1 LDLLGRARSL
11 FKGMGTPPAAKVQ
24 YYSVA
29 CPLGHRLR
37 GQRTG
42 GYQALRCPSCGEGI
56 FVLPASPLPEPV
68 PPARSASA
76 RTATARRAVVEE
88 GPIELKDPARVT
100 VDIAEPDGLVD
111 DAEILWEDDVAAG
124 PSPAAAGG
132 DVAEVDRALPE
143 PAAARPDQNVDSPSR
158 PRRPR
163 SRPPGPGVPASS
175 SPGGSTAK
183 PSPHATPTTG
193 RPGAARRRQ
202 APTLDSGDGSR
213 APVAETM
220 ASTGD
225 LAPPRTAGRSG
236 RRPILILACVALLV
250 LSTFALQTWRHHYEN
265 LPRVA
270 RTGKTEG
277 IAALEEG
284 KFDHAYQLLSAAKEA
299 VDALGGAVED
309 ADEIRH
315 AADEAAIFVNLLSDT
330 LESLLEEAARTS
342 PQAWAIRF
350 AMMYKGRAVIID
362 ASITSTPETS
372 GTNRYELDYLVLAAG
387 EGSRE
392 QRYARIDL
400 TGIEAITLAQHKV
413 GDHVVF
419 GARLAAFQYDSEAKE
434 WMIRFEPKSGVSI
447 KHFKALETMG
457 WPSGSWN
464 PDDSPEGPDRP

>member
-11 FKGMGTPPAAKVQ
+11 FKGMGSTPVAKVQ

-68 PPARSASA
+68 PPARSAPA
-76 RTATARRAVVEE
+76 RTATAGRAVVVE
-88 GPIELKDPARVT
+88 GPIEFKDPARVT

-111 DAEILWEDDVAAG
+111 DVEIRWEDDVAAESSQG
-124 PSPAAAGG
+124 AAGG
-132 DVAEVDRALPE
+132 DLAEVDRALPE

-163 SRPPGPGVPASS
+163 SRPTGQGV
-175 SPGGSTAK
+175 
-183 PSPHATPTTG
+183 
-193 RPGAARRRQ
+193 
-202 APTLDSGDGSR
+202 R
-213 APVAETM
+213 APVAATLAAPGNLEP
-220 ASTGD
+220 TGK
-225 LAPPRTAGRSG
+225 AGQSS
-236 RRPILILACVALLV
+236 RRPILILACVALIV
-250 LSTFALQTWRHHYEN
+250 LGTVALRTWRHHRQN
-265 LPRVA
+265 LPQVA
-270 RTGKTEG
+270 RIGQTEG
-277 IAALEEG
+277 IAALQEG
-284 KFDHAYQLLSAAKEA
+284 KFDHAYQLLSAAREA
-299 VDALGGAVED
+299 VDALGGGVED

-315 AADEAAIFVNLLSDT
+315 AADEATIFVNVLSDT

-342 PQAWAIRF
+342 PQAWATRF
-350 AMMYKGRAVIID
+350 DTMYKGRAVVID
-362 ASITSTPETS
+362 ASITATPDTAGS
-372 GTNRYELDYLVLAAG
+372 NRYELDYLVLPAG

-400 TGIEAITLAQHKV
+400 TGFEAITLAQRKV
-413 GDHVVF
+413 GDHVTF
-419 GARLAAFQYDSEAKE
+419 GARLAAFQYDPEAKE

-447 KHFKALETMG
+447 THFKALESMG

-464 PDDSPEGPDRP
+464 PDDAAEGLDRP